1 MKEYYCLYSRFVD
14 TFRIWNAQA
23 NVAIIMD
30 IVGNYKNKNM
40 AGIVYFKLKI
50 PEYIG
55 TKNTKSKTA
64 QIIGCSKKKKKKIII
79 SVCGQENKYKKY
91 VHLKLVMILIK

>member
-30 IVGNYKNKNM
+30 IVGNYKNM

-64 QIIGCSKKKKKKIII
+64 QIIGCSKKKKKNYNFSLWVGK
-79 SVCGQENKYKKY
+79 
-91 VHLKLVMILIK
+91 